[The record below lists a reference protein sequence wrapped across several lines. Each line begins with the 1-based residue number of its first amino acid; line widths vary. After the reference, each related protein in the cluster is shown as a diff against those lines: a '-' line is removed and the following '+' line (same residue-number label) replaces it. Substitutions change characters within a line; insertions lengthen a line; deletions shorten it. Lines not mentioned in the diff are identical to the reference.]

1 MFYEF
6 LVQRSALL
14 ARMSNKQSDES
25 FVPALLTRSDGNE
38 ITKTMVRKL
47 IDQEAK
53 NIIRSGFNLNELL
66 TDLNHDIGQLKGANS
81 AKIKELY
88 AKYAPKLEL
97 FDPFAIN
104 GE

>member
-1 MFYEF
+1 
-6 LVQRSALL
+6 
-14 ARMSNKQSDES
+14 MSNKQSYEP

-47 IDQEAK
+47 IDQEAQEILSS
-53 NIIRSGFNLNELL
+53 NFNLNERL
-66 TDLNHDIGQLKGANS
+66 TNLNHDIEQLKSANS
-81 AKIKELY
+81 AKLKELY

>member
-1 MFYEF
+1 
-6 LVQRSALL
+6 
-14 ARMSNKQSDES
+14 MSNKQSDEP

-47 IDQEAK
+47 IDQEAQEILSS
-53 NIIRSGFNLNELL
+53 NFNLNERL
-66 TDLNHDIGQLKGANS
+66 TDLNHDIEQLKSANS
-81 AKIKELY
+81 AKLKELY

>member
-6 LVQRSALL
+6 LVQLSALL
-14 ARMSNKQSDES
+14 ARMSDKQSDEP
-25 FVPALLTRSDGNE
+25 FVPTPLTRSDGNE

-53 NIIRSGFNLNELL
+53 NIIRSNFNVMKRL
-66 TDLNHDIGQLKGANS
+66 TDLNHDIEQLKSANS